1 MSQEKQLQQLHQV
14 QESLHSAIKD
24 LISGTPA
31 QISLQLQQNPNYQSN
46 GEVSSSSSSTNV
58 MISSG
63 GHAGDGDH
71 SPGINFHGASEL
83 MDPITLEIE
92 KERIE
97 YLEKSK
103 NLQHQLKDLKSEIE
117 KLKLED
123 KQSPY
128 DIIHQEQV
136 QSGENKYSTLRKIKS
151 GSTKSR
157 VAFFEEL

>member
-1 MSQEKQLQQLHQV
+1 MSSNSGSV
-14 QESLHSAIKD
+14 ES
-24 LISGTPA
+24 G
-31 QISLQLQQNPNYQSN
+31 N
-46 GEVSSSSSSTNV
+46 GRFLPPVD
-58 MISSG
+58 M
-63 GHAGDGDH
+63 
-71 SPGINFHGASEL
+71 
-83 MDPITLEIE
+83 MDPINFEIE
-92 KERIE
+92 KERID